1 MRLICALEA
10 RSHCSLFCLYLSL
23 CSCDFSQCISIE
35 LNSHSDVQTLSSTS
49 TTRVLIDIHLCCDE
63 TMSIYILCMY
73 SVSVQSCQINP
84 LIL

>member
-23 CSCDFSQCISIE
+23 CSCDFCQCISIE

-49 TTRVLIDIHLCCDE
+49 TTI
-63 TMSIYILCMY
+63 
-73 SVSVQSCQINP
+73 ING
-84 LIL
+84 ICNNNNIVMIKFSTAI